1 VISLTVTQLEG
12 LLAQFGW
19 PFVRILSFVATEP
32 VLGNN
37 AVSFRVKVALSLFIA
52 VLLAPVLPA
61 APSVAPASAAGL
73 LILAQQVL
81 IGTAMGFA
89 ARIVVSAA
97 EMAGQ
102 LAGLQ
107 MGLGFAVFFDPQG
120 GGQTPLVAQFFGLI
134 AVLVLLA
141 TNGHYLLLT
150 ALRESFAVLPVSAG
164 PLAPPG
170 FLTLVEWGGEIFRMG
185 VMLSLPV
192 VGAVLI
198 ANVAIGVLTRAAPQ
212 LNVFAVG
219 FPITLAVGFVMLY
232 LSMPIVV
239 PLIATLGETGAATVM
254 QVLERLRPGP

>member
-1 VISLTVTQLEG
+1 MISLTVAQLEG
-12 LLAQFGW
+12 WLATFGW

-37 AVSFRVKVALSLFIA
+37 AVSFRVKVALSLFLA
-52 VLLAPVLPA
+52 VLIAPVLPA
-61 APSVAPASAAGL
+61 PPGVSPASAAGL

-81 IGTAMGFA
+81 IGAAMGFA

-120 GGQTPLVAQFFGLI
+120 GGQTPLMAQFFGLI
-134 AVLVLLA
+134 AVLALLA
-141 TNGHYLLLT
+141 TNGHYLMLT
-150 ALRESFAVLPVSAG
+150 ALRESFTVLPVSAE

-170 FLTLVEWGGEIFRMG
+170 FLTLVHWGGEIFRTG

-212 LNVFAVG
+212 LNIFAVG
-219 FPITLAVGFVMLY
+219 FPITLAVGFLMLY

-239 PLIATLGETGAATVM
+239 PLIEALGETGVATVIR
-254 QVLERLRPGP
+254 VLQQLRPGP